1 VYIATPKGKPV
12 PKLQGDRIETPAFIT
27 ANKLQPDYAF
37 YITNQISKPVSQVF
51 GLVVEDL
58 PGMQARQ
65 VVKATTTALR
75 ESLAS
80 EWLFKDILVKKA
92 QEVSGQRTLLSLVKA
107 K

>member
-1 VYIATPKGKPV
+1 
-12 PKLQGDRIETPAFIT
+12 
-27 ANKLQPDYAF
+27 
-37 YITNQISKPVSQVF
+37 
-51 GLVVEDL
+51 L
-58 PGMQARQ
+58 PGIQLRQ

-80 EWLFKDILVKKA
+80 DWLFKDILVKKA